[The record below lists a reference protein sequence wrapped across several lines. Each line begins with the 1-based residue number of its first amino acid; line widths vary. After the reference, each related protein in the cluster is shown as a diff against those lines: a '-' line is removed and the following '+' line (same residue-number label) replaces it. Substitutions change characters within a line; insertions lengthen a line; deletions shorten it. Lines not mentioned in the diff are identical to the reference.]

1 MTFLVNTSAFAGKEG
16 KFVTS
21 RNLKERLERELE
33 RNLALRVEP
42 GDTADAFIVSGRG
55 ALHISILME
64 NMRREGYE
72 FAVGPPTVSS
82 VSSLRHHCLWGFQC
96 LACFVECY
104 FDQCLL
110 FVTYIAWQ
118 QRCALTN
125 CNPALPID
133 DRPVPVLFDFVQM
146 PICVSPVKN
155 QLKST
160 GLELPSL
167 SSCHRWR
174 CEMVETSF
182 LLA

>member
-72 FAVGPPTVSS
+72 FAVGPPTVSLLCCYIS
-82 VSSLRHHCLWGFQC
+82 ESQSFMLHILLWQ
-96 LACFVECY
+96 LPTA
-104 FDQCLL
+104 
-110 FVTYIAWQ
+110 
-118 QRCALTN
+118 QR
-125 CNPALPID
+125 
-133 DRPVPVLFDFVQM
+133 QM
-146 PICVSPVKN
+146 I
-155 QLKST
+155 
-160 GLELPSL
+160 
-167 SSCHRWR
+167 WR
-174 CEMVETSF
+174 LV
-182 LLA
+182 

>member
-82 VSSLRHHCLWGFQC
+82 VSPLCLSLPFIACEVPSVQHSLQMTGQSLCCFDFARAAMCVVACKKSTQKHRSGINVSFSCHMWRHET
-96 LACFVECY
+96 VEIS
-104 FDQCLL
+104 CLL
-110 FVTYIAWQ
+110 A
-118 QRCALTN
+118 
-125 CNPALPID
+125 
-133 DRPVPVLFDFVQM
+133 
-146 PICVSPVKN
+146 
-155 QLKST
+155 
-160 GLELPSL
+160 
-167 SSCHRWR
+167 
-174 CEMVETSF
+174 
-182 LLA
+182 

>member
-33 RNLALRVEP
+33 KNLALRVEP

-82 VSSLRHHCLWGFQC
+82 QLCNLVTHPRMPSYASLHCLC
-96 LACFVECY
+96 PSIAVACAGHDSRKV
-104 FDQCLL
+104 
-110 FVTYIAWQ
+110 
-118 QRCALTN
+118 
-125 CNPALPID
+125 
-133 DRPVPVLFDFVQM
+133 VLKAFYA
-146 PICVSPVKN
+146 
-155 QLKST
+155 T
-160 GLELPSL
+160 
-167 SSCHRWR
+167 
-174 CEMVETSF
+174 
-182 LLA
+182 

>member
-72 FAVGPPTVSS
+72 FAVGPPTVSQLCYCTTIQCWC
-82 VSSLRHHCLWGFQC
+82 VYMVWHLDQLSLISAWIIKLLGD
-96 LACFVECY
+96 ACCVYAAPCRTTA
-104 FDQCLL
+104 LL
-110 FVTYIAWQ
+110 DSERIH
-118 QRCALTN
+118 
-125 CNPALPID
+125 
-133 DRPVPVLFDFVQM
+133 
-146 PICVSPVKN
+146 
-155 QLKST
+155 
-160 GLELPSL
+160 
-167 SSCHRWR
+167 SC
-174 CEMVETSF
+174 TD
-182 LLA
+182 LLHARRQ